1 MEEKMKK
8 VIVSV
13 LVALLAVTAVFAGGG
28 RDSSSSGGPVTL
40 KVGIWDQNQAGG
52 ITRVLADFTAETGIR
67 TQVEVTPWNDYWT
80 LLEAAATG
88 GSLPDVFWMHS
99 NQSQRYMSN
108 RMLMDLTDRISRS
121 SVAKMSNF
129 PAEIVGL
136 YSLNNRQYAI
146 PKDLDTIAL
155 WYNKKLFDEAGV
167 AYPTDRWTWDDLK
180 NAARRLTN
188 RSKGQYGML
197 FTPGETQTGYWN
209 QIYQNGG
216 LVISSDKRR
225 SGFDDPRTIAA
236 IDYAVSFI
244 KEGYAPDLTHAE
256 SDAMA
261 LMQGGVVAMAQ
272 FGSWMLS
279 AFKQSDYFRQNC
291 DMVMLPS
298 SNSGQRATIY
308 NGLGW
313 SASASTRYQE
323 EAWKLLEFF
332 SREDTQRKL
341 SETGIAISAFRGT
354 ADPFTRGFP
363 EFNVKGYTDQIPYAV
378 MRPYSKNTNVWE
390 DMSVHTLN
398 DVWMGNMTV
407 ADACR
412 SIAQRMN
419 TMLASE

>member
-1 MEEKMKK
+1 MKK

-13 LVALLAVTAVFAGGG
+13 LVVLLAATTVFAGGSKAG
-28 RDSSSSGGPVTL
+28 SGAASGTL

-52 ITRVLADFTAETGIR
+52 ITKVLADFTAETGIK

-108 RMLMDLTDRISRS
+108 KLLMDLTDRIAKSN
-121 SVAKMSNF
+121 VAKMSNF
-129 PAEIVGL
+129 PAEIVSL
-136 YSLNNRQYAI
+136 YALNGRQYAI

-155 WYNKKLFDEAGV
+155 WYNKKLFTEAGV
-167 AYPTDRWTWDDLK
+167 PFPTDRWTWNDLK
-180 NAARRLTN
+180 DAARKLTN
-188 RSKGQYGML
+188 KAKGQYGIL

-216 LVISSDKRR
+216 TVISADKKK

-236 IDYAVSFI
+236 IDYVVSFVT
-244 KEGYAPDLTHAE
+244 EGLAPDLTVAE

-272 FGSWMLS
+272 FGSWSLS
-279 AFKQSDYFRQNC
+279 GFKANDYFRQNC
-291 DMVMLPS
+291 DLVMLPS

-313 SASASTRYQE
+313 SASASTKMLEQ
-323 EAWKLLEFF
+323 AWKLLEFL

-341 SETGIAISAFRGT
+341 SETGIAISAYKGA

-363 EFNVKGYTDQIPYAV
+363 EFNVKGYTDQIQYAV

-390 DMSVHTLN
+390 DMSVLTLN
-398 DVWMGNMTV
+398 DVWNGKMAV

-419 TMLASE
+419 TMLAAE

>member
-13 LVALLAVTAVFAGGG
+13 LVVLLAATTVFAGGSKAG
-28 RDSSSSGGPVTL
+28 SGAASGTL

-52 ITRVLADFTAETGIR
+52 ITKVLADFTAETGIK

-108 RMLMDLTDRISRS
+108 KLLMDLTDRIAKSN
-121 SVAKMSNF
+121 VAKMSNF
-129 PAEIVGL
+129 PAEIVSL
-136 YSLNNRQYAI
+136 YALNGRQYAI

-155 WYNKKLFDEAGV
+155 WYNKKLFTEAGV
-167 AYPTDRWTWDDLK
+167 PFPTDRWTWNDLK
-180 NAARRLTN
+180 DAARKLTN
-188 RSKGQYGML
+188 KAKGQYGIL

-216 LVISSDKRR
+216 TVISADKKK

-236 IDYAVSFI
+236 IDYVVSFVT
-244 KEGYAPDLTHAE
+244 EGLAPDLTVAE

-272 FGSWMLS
+272 FGSWSLS
-279 AFKQSDYFRQNC
+279 GFKANDYFRQNC
-291 DMVMLPS
+291 DLVMLPS

-313 SASASTRYQE
+313 SASASTKMLEQ
-323 EAWKLLEFF
+323 AWKLLEFL

-341 SETGIAISAFRGT
+341 SETGIAISAYKGA

-363 EFNVKGYTDQIPYAV
+363 EFNVKGYTDQIQYAV

-390 DMSVHTLN
+390 DMSVLTLN
-398 DVWMGNMTV
+398 DVWNGKMAV

-419 TMLASE
+419 TMLAAE